1 MLYVHAALLAS
12 SYVIILKFNQLSALM
27 DSLYKMQ
34 MHENERD
41 VKYSQPSTVFPKRI
55 ILSLS
60 TSNIAIL
67 TTLHLFLILISFFA
81 SYTHFL
87 IPLSSSLIYM

>member
-34 MHENERD
+34 MHENERN
-41 VKYSQPSTVFPKRI
+41 VT
-55 ILSLS
+55 
-60 TSNIAIL
+60 
-67 TTLHLFLILISFFA
+67 
-81 SYTHFL
+81 
-87 IPLSSSLIYM
+87 

>member
-1 MLYVHAALLAS
+1 MLHVHAALLAT

-41 VKYSQPSTVFPKRI
+41 VAIVTYSQTIQVFHC
-55 ILSLS
+55 
-60 TSNIAIL
+60 N
-67 TTLHLFLILISFFA
+67 F
-81 SYTHFL
+81 
-87 IPLSSSLIYM
+87 